1 MQPFSGHASHILLIL
16 LGVMFCSLLSG
27 CGLLQ
32 KTGLGSATE
41 QPEPRP
47 VPLSEQ
53 PYQLKLNLSASS
65 DLNPDTR
72 SRPSP
77 VQVRV
82 FMTDGQSEIGSKEFE
97 EMFDYAGAQ
106 IEPRPLSTITLRP
119 GQTTALTLTTNK
131 AQTRLVIAAAFRD
144 PYQALWKAA
153 AQIKPTDT
161 DTVSVRASIGANTVT
176 IRQDP

>member
-1 MQPFSGHASHILLIL
+1 MPPFSGHSRHFLLTV
-16 LGVMFCSLLSG
+16 LGVMFFSLLSG

-32 KTGLGSATE
+32 KTGLVAAPE
-41 QPEPRP
+41 PAEPRP

-53 PYQLKLNLSASS
+53 PYQLKLSLSASS

-106 IEPRPLSTITLRP
+106 IEPRPLSTVTLRP

-153 AQIKPTDT
+153 AQITPT

-176 IRQDP
+176 IHQDP

>member
-32 KTGLGSATE
+32 KTGLVSAPE

-65 DLNPDTR
+65 DLNPDTQ

-106 IEPRPLSTITLRP
+106 IEPRPVSTLTLRP
-119 GQTTALTLTTNK
+119 GQTTELTLTSNK

-144 PYQALWKAA
+144 PYQTLWKAA
-153 AQIKPTDT
+153 ARITPT
-161 DTVSVRASIGANTVT
+161 DTVSVNVSIGANTVT
-176 IRQDP
+176 ISPER